1 MDAGL
6 APVAHRTAQQGA
18 IARFLN
24 RTREN
29 RTWETTMPPAAL
41 DTPPGS
47 PIGQAPGFH
56 RRSVQRQAWLD
67 QWSPGPR
74 MCTRQRP

>member
-1 MDAGL
+1 
-6 APVAHRTAQQGA
+6 
-18 IARFLN
+18 
-24 RTREN
+24 
-29 RTWETTMPPAAL
+29 MPPAAL

-74 MCTRQRP
+74 MCTR